1 MRRSVLLSLLAL
13 AACASSGS
21 TGESVQT
28 VHVVGSGGG
37 FLRVRGDDGA
47 KLVGIDYPV
56 NRVWDALPA
65 VFDSLGLPIS
75 EHDPANHIIGIS
87 GMKAHK
93 QLGKTSLAKYIDC
106 GSAQGYPS
114 AETYDIQLS
123 VRTQVEARDKNA
135 TTIGTVVEAV
145 GRPMAFSGEYVRCT
159 TKGALEETIVEA
171 VKRQLGH

>member
-1 MRRSVLLSLLAL
+1 MRRSVLLSLLAVT
-13 AACASSGS
+13 ACASGGSSGQS
-21 TGESVQT
+21 DQT
-28 VHVVGSGGG
+28 VHVGGSGGG
-37 FLRVRGDDGA
+37 FLRVRGADGA
-47 KLVGIDYPV
+47 KLVAIDHPV

-75 EHDPANHIIGIS
+75 EHDPANHIIGIA

-123 VRTQVEARDKNA
+123 VRTQVESHDKNA

-145 GRPMAFSGEYVRCT
+145 GRPMAFSGEYVRCSSR
-159 TKGALEETIVEA
+159 GALEEAIVDEL
-171 VKRQLGH
+171 KRQLGR